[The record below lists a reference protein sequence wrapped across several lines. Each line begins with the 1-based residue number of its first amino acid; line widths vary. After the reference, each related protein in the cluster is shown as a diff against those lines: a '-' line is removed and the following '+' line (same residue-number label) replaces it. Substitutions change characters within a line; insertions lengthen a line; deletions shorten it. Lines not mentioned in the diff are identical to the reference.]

1 MRRVLAIILGAA
13 VLLSSCASPRARKVE
28 GCPEIFPDYTFVT
41 VPQTIAPLNFEVT
54 GGDKVYVIASNGS
67 KSITVRGKFASFPL
81 RKWHKLLSGAQSI
94 SLAVKA
100 SVDGEWIEYEPFEIY
115 VSADPIDA
123 TIVYRKLD
131 PGYELYARMGIY
143 QRELNSFKE
152 RVVFEN
158 TRSNPGCVNC
168 HSFAVGDPETAQMH
182 FRGTNGGTMIKN
194 GGTQNVYNMSNPL
207 TLGTVYPYW
216 HPGGRYLA
224 YSVNDIRQSF
234 HNIPSKVL
242 EVYDLASDVV
252 VFDTFEEKILVYP
265 ELQDSTRF
273 ETFPAFSPDGKTLYF
288 CSAPASSDFSQ
299 IRYDLCRVGF
309 DPATGQID
317 GNIQTLW
324 SAEGRS
330 AALPRP
336 SYDGKQLLFSVAD
349 YGNFLIWHQETDLYV
364 MDLESE
370 DVQPA
375 EALNS
380 PDTESYHSWS
390 TNSKWVVFS
399 SRRIDGRYTRPY
411 IAYSCGDGTF
421 GKPFQLPQR
430 SPEADL
436 LMLQS
441 YNIPE
446 FCKAPFKIDKRA
458 IWNPEREKI
467 QAEIQ

>member
-1 MRRVLAIILGAA
+1 MAAA
-13 VLLSSCASPRARKVE
+13 VFVSSCSPPRARNVE
-28 GCPEIFPDYTFVT
+28 EYPEIFPDYTFVT

-54 GGDKVYVIASNGS
+54 GADRIYVTASNGTES
-67 KSITVRGKFASFPL
+67 LTARGKYAGFRLGAWL
-81 RKWHKLLSGAQSI
+81 KLLDGAQTI
-94 SLAVKA
+94 VVTVKA
-100 SVDGEWIEYEPFEIY
+100 SVDGDWVEYKPFDIY
-115 VSADPIDA
+115 VSNDPIDA
-123 TIVYRKLD
+123 TIVYRKID

-143 QRELNSFKE
+143 QRDLDSFRE

-168 HSFAVGDPETAQMH
+168 HSFAAGDPNTAQMH
-182 FRGTNGGTMIKN
+182 FRGTNGGTLIKHD
-194 GGTQNVYNMSNPL
+194 GSQNVYNMANPL

-242 EVYDLASDVV
+242 EVYDLASDIV

-273 ETFPAFSPDGKTLYF
+273 ETFPAFSPDGRTLYF
-288 CSAPASSDFSQ
+288 CSAPADADFSR
-299 IRYDLCRVGF
+299 IRYDLCCVGF
-309 DPATGQID
+309 DPETGRLEGEIR
-317 GNIQTLW
+317 TLW
-324 SAEGRS
+324 SAEDKS

-364 MDLESE
+364 MDLESGE
-370 DVQPA
+370 VHPA

-380 PDTESYHSWS
+380 SDTESYHSWS
-390 TNSKWVVFS
+390 SDSKWVVFS

-411 IAYSCGDGTF
+411 IAYSYGDGTF

-430 SPEADL
+430 SPRSDL

-446 FCKAPFKIDKRA
+446 FCTAPFEIDRRA
-458 IWNPEREKI
+458 VWNPERKKI
-467 QAEIQ
+467 QAEKTQ

>member
-1 MRRVLAIILGAA
+1 MRRVFAYILAAA
-13 VLLSSCASPRARKVE
+13 VIVVSCASPQARKVE
-28 GCPEIFPDYTFVT
+28 ACPEIFPDYTFVT
-41 VPQTIAPLNFEVT
+41 VPESIAPLNFEVKGAT
-54 GGDKVYVIASNGS
+54 KVYVTATNGYE
-67 KSITVRGKFASFPL
+67 SITARGRYASFPQG
-81 RKWHKLLSGAQSI
+81 KWHKLLEGASGI
-94 SLAVKA
+94 TVNVKA
-100 SVDGEWIEYEPFEIY
+100 SIEGEWIEYEPFEIY

-123 TIVYRKLD
+123 TIVYRRID
-131 PGYELYARMGIY
+131 PGFELYARMGIY
-143 QRELNSFKE
+143 QRDLRSFRE

-168 HSFAVGDPETAQMH
+168 HSFAAGDPETAQMH
-182 FRGTNGGTMIKN
+182 FRGTNGGTLIKR
-194 GGTQNVYNMSNPL
+194 GGGQNVYDMSNPL

-216 HPGGRYLA
+216 HPDGRYLA

-252 VFDTFEEKILVYP
+252 IFDTYGEKILVFP

-273 ETFPAFSPDGKTLYF
+273 ETFPAFSPDGRTLYF

-299 IRYDLCRVGF
+299 IRYDLCCVGF
-309 DPATGQID
+309 DPETGQLVGDIR
-317 GNIQTLW
+317 TLW
-324 SAEGRS
+324 SSEDKS
-330 AALPRP
+330 ASLPRP
-336 SYDGKQLLFSVAD
+336 SYDGRQLLFTVAD
-349 YGNFLIWHQETDLYV
+349 YGNFLIWHQEADLYV
-364 MDLESE
+364 MDIEGE
-370 DVQPA
+370 VHPA

-399 SRRIDGRYTRPY
+399 SRRTDGRYTRAY
-411 IAYSCGDGTF
+411 IAYNRGDGTF

-430 SPEADL
+430 SPESDL

-446 FCKAPFKIDKRA
+446 FCKATFEIDRRA
-458 IWNPEREKI
+458 VWNPERKKI
-467 QAEIQ
+467 QALYNK